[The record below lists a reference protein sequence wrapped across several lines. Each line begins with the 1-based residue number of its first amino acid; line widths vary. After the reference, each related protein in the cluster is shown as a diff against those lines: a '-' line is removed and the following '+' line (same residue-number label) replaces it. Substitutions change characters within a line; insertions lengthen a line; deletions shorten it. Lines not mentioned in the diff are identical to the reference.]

1 MSAAEKKGK
10 DWALVWVQRS
20 DFANCAADNAANFV
34 PSRVG
39 LGYLKKQLV
48 DLCECE
54 ARFAMRSGIVIGQVR
69 RLPVA

>member
-1 MSAAEKKGK
+1 MSAAEKGE

-20 DFANCAADNAANFV
+20 DFANCAADDAAHFI
-34 PSRVG
+34 PSWVG
-39 LGYLKKQLV
+39 LGYLKKQLA

-54 ARFAMRSGIVIGQVR
+54 ARFAMRSAIVIGQVG